1 MRALLS
7 NRAVRLEQIFF
18 GCLFVAIAVLA
29 GVMLW
34 PFLTYIVLA
43 GILTYTLFPVYGFFL
58 RRLGRAELASMLCI
72 VITLL
77 VMVLPSIF
85 LIKELVQQV
94 SGAYTSFK
102 MDSIA
107 RITDYLDRI
116 TGYRLQE
123 MIDSSLEQLRN
134 RRWHGVQRQLLRSA
148 PQMDPM
154 VLGQGQDAVIA
165 NLAGQQ

>member
-1 MRALLS
+1 M
-7 NRAVRLEQIFF
+7 RLEQIFF
-18 GCLFVAIAVLA
+18 GCLFVVIAVLA
-29 GVMLW
+29 VVMLW

-58 RRLGRAELASMLCI
+58 RRLGRAELASILCI

-102 MDSIA
+102 MDNIA

-123 MIDSSLEQLRN
+123 MIDSGLESSAN
-134 RRWHGVQRQLLRSA
+134 RCWPSRRTFW
-148 PQMDPM
+148 
-154 VLGQGQDAVIA
+154 VLSDNCCLGFSSCFP
-165 NLAGQQ
+165 